1 MSDQNRH
8 VDTSRP
14 TNKNPLLSASV
25 TGLTFDDFTNKAII
39 LPAAALPPKLP
50 EPKDI
55 KDTGL

>member
-1 MSDQNRH
+1 MSDQNR
-8 VDTSRP
+8 DTSNNR
-14 TNKNPLLSASV
+14 TINKNPLLLSSV

-39 LPAAALPPKLP
+39 LPAAALPPKTP

>member
-1 MSDQNRH
+1 MSDQNR
-8 VDTSRP
+8 DTSNNR
-14 TNKNPLLSASV
+14 TINKNPLLLSSV